1 MNERFVIKLKYVLKK
16 PASSEFHAFKDR
28 NEKKKTSKKEK
39 FFTYSKRMKEEE
51 ENERREIRKER
62 KRRKESKR
70 ESEWKGSLL
79 KTYQCTFY
87 AFTRFN
93 YEIVYFKLKKF
104 KV

>member
-51 ENERREIRKER
+51 ENERREIERTKEKER
-62 KRRKESKR
+62 K
-70 ESEWKGSLL
+70 
-79 KTYQCTFY
+79 
-87 AFTRFN
+87 
-93 YEIVYFKLKKF
+93 
-104 KV
+104 